1 MKSLSSHRSTAAW
14 KPLALVSA
22 LATLSFPAVAQVDTG
37 QKLTPVTVSA
47 SRFETTEAPI
57 GATVITAEQIREA
70 GVGNVNEA
78 IRKIGGVYGRQNFSG
93 TSDFSLDL
101 SGFGT
106 NSDQN
111 MVVIVDGIRISENE
125 QAPTL
130 MSSLPI
136 DSIERIEIVRGGSSV
151 LYGDG
156 ATGGTIQIITKRG
169 ALNATRGS
177 FYAETGSYGYNEA
190 RASLSKGWRNFVL
203 DANLGSIHADNYRA
217 NSGLRQ
223 DTFSGGLQ
231 WIVKDARLGF
241 RVDSSRQDSRFPGAL
256 TTEQYQNN
264 PRQSFTP
271 NDYGSF
277 DVDRYTL
284 FGEKSFGQLT
294 LMADLSR
301 QIKNAE
307 FFQGFLNKSRT
318 EMSQFSPRLRY
329 LSSGGSI
336 ANEFV
341 AGLDFTHWNK
351 VSDGWTKTDATQKS
365 TAVYFRDEIKAGK
378 ARVAFGAR
386 HERFEKSAFD
396 TVTFLNQYQNTSS
409 VNAWSL
415 EGAYQVQPLMNVF
428 AKAGRSYRI
437 ANVDDNFG
445 KSSNQLLKPQTSDD
459 LELGVSFGNS
469 DKKLTAKV
477 FQHKLKNEILYDPS
491 AFTNVNLDPTKRTG
505 VEIEGRARLTDAFSI
520 NAILQHFDAKFTEG
534 PYSGREMVL
543 VPKNTATLRLNWLP
557 GNGRSADAGVQ
568 WVDSQRYGGDFS
580 NACNIRIPAFATL
593 DARYAIRVG
602 AWEFAVRG
610 TNLTDKN
617 YFTNAFGACGG
628 GIYPDTGRAVR
639 FSARMD
645 F

>member
-1 MKSLSSHRSTAAW
+1 
-14 KPLALVSA
+14 
-22 LATLSFPAVAQVDTG
+22 
-37 QKLTPVTVSA
+37 
-47 SRFETTEAPI
+47 
-57 GATVITAEQIREA
+57 
-70 GVGNVNEA
+70 
-78 IRKIGGVYGRQNFSG
+78 
-93 TSDFSLDL
+93 
-101 SGFGT
+101 
-106 NSDQN
+106 
-111 MVVIVDGIRISENE
+111 
-125 QAPTL
+125 
-130 MSSLPI
+130 
-136 DSIERIEIVRGGSSV
+136 
-151 LYGDG
+151 
-156 ATGGTIQIITKRG
+156 
-169 ALNATRGS
+169 
-177 FYAETGSYGYNEA
+177 
-190 RASLSKGWRNFVL
+190 
-203 DANLGSIHADNYRA
+203 
-217 NSGLRQ
+217 
-223 DTFSGGLQ
+223 
-231 WIVKDARLGF
+231 
-241 RVDSSRQDSRFPGAL
+241 
-256 TTEQYQNN
+256 
-264 PRQSFTP
+264 
-271 NDYGSF
+271 
-277 DVDRYTL
+277 
-284 FGEKSFGQLT
+284 
-294 LMADLSR
+294 
-301 QIKNAE
+301 
-307 FFQGFLNKSRT
+307 
-318 EMSQFSPRLRY
+318 

-520 NAILQHFDAKFTEG
+520 HAILQHFDAKFTEG

-557 GNGRSADAGVQ
+557 GNGHSADAGVQ